1 MNGTG
6 TDSAE
11 LNTADLN
18 TAELNTAT
26 TVWEFDT
33 AAWYQ
38 RLLHTGSSFT
48 LTRRFRQQCGTEQ
61 QWDQAVPPS
70 VGRAAFVCGVW
81 VDDSEFRF
89 DLTVGDQLANQLW
102 PVVSPAFLT
111 DNGFQSMADLGRLVA
126 RLHGAGTHPPG
137 DLVSPHVRRLRSYLS
152 ATDSPMDVSAVHA
165 ALPEQTLGALRS
177 IARTITDGPHLT
189 CHGGFSLGSVFT
201 DDDHKT
207 VQVAIGPEMCSGPSE
222 LDLGW
227 MIGELTEFEY
237 TAANSGRS
245 LGAAHS
251 APFGRAAQALL
262 DGYSAESGREVDRRR
277 LDDVV
282 AARIALHMFD
292 FVRTTGR
299 TDHLAGLAPFVT
311 WLTRRQHMHD
321 NTEPDDGTRS

>member
-6 TDSAE
+6 TD
-11 LNTADLN
+11 TAALN
-18 TAELNTAT
+18 TAELNPVELNSAT
-26 TVWEFDT
+26 MVWEFDT

-38 RLLHTGSSFT
+38 RLMHTGSSFA
-48 LTRRFRQQCGTEQ
+48 LTRRYRQQFGAEQ
-61 QWDQAVPPS
+61 QWDEVVTPS
-70 VGRAAFVCGVW
+70 LGRAAFVRGVR

-102 PVVSPAFLT
+102 PVVSPTFLT
-111 DNGFQSMADLGRLVA
+111 DNGLQSMADLGRLVA
-126 RLHGAGTHPPG
+126 RLHGGGGPPPPA
-137 DLVSPHVRRLRSYLS
+137 DLGSPHVRRLRSYLS
-152 ATDSPMDVSAVHA
+152 ATDADVSAVHT
-165 ALPEQTLGALRS
+165 ALPEETLGALRS

-201 DDDHKT
+201 NDDHKT
-207 VQVAIGPEMCSGPSE
+207 VEIVIGPEMCSGPAE

-237 TAANSGRS
+237 TAQNSGRS

-262 DGYSAESGREVDRRR
+262 DGYSAESGQDVDRRR

-311 WLTRRQHMHD
+311 WLTRRQHMPD

>member
-11 LNTADLN
+11 LNA
-18 TAELNTAT
+18 AELNTAT

-38 RLLHTGSSFT
+38 RLMHTGSSFA
-48 LTRRFRQQCGTEQ
+48 LTRRYRQQCEAEH
-61 QWDQAVPPS
+61 QWGQTVAPS
-70 VGRAAFVCGVW
+70 VGRAAFVRGVR

-89 DLTVGDQLANQLW
+89 DLAVGDQLAGQLW

-111 DNGFQSMADLGRLVA
+111 DNGLQSMADLGRLVA
-126 RLHGAGTHPPG
+126 RLHGVGPHPPG
-137 DLVSPHVRRLRSYLS
+137 DSESPHVRRLRSYLS
-152 ATDSPMDVSAVHA
+152 ATDARADVSAVHT

-207 VQVAIGPEMCSGPSE
+207 VQVAIGPEMCSGPPE

-262 DGYSAESGREVDRRR
+262 DGYSAQSGREVDRRR

-311 WLTRRQHMHD
+311 WLTGRQHMRD

>member
-6 TDSAE
+6 TDS
-11 LNTADLN
+11 
-18 TAELNTAT
+18 AELNTAT

-38 RLLHTGSSFT
+38 RLMHTGSSFA
-48 LTRRFRQQCGTEQ
+48 LTRRYRQQCEAEH
-61 QWDQAVPPS
+61 QWGQTGAPS
-70 VGRAAFVCGVW
+70 VGRAAFVRGVR

-89 DLTVGDQLANQLW
+89 DLAVGDQLANQLW
-102 PVVSPAFLT
+102 PVVSPTFLT
-111 DNGFQSMADLGRLVA
+111 DNGLQSMADLGRLVA
-126 RLHGAGTHPPG
+126 RLHGGGPPRPG
-137 DLVSPHVRRLRSYLS
+137 DVGGPHVRRLRSYLS
-152 ATDSPMDVSAVHA
+152 ATDSPMDVLAVHA
-165 ALPEQTLGALRS
+165 ALRGETLGALRS

-207 VQVAIGPEMCSGPSE
+207 VQVAIGPEMCCGPPE

-251 APFGRAAQALL
+251 PPFGRAAQALL

-311 WLTRRQHMHD
+311 WLTRRQHMRD

>member
-18 TAELNTAT
+18 TAT

-38 RLLHTGSSFT
+38 RLMHTGSSFA
-48 LTRRFRQQCGTEQ
+48 LTRRYRQQCEAEHQRGQTM
-61 QWDQAVPPS
+61 PPP
-70 VGRAAFVCGVW
+70 VGRAAFVCGVR

-89 DLTVGDQLANQLW
+89 DLAVGDQLANQLW
-102 PVVSPAFLT
+102 PVVSPTFLT
-111 DNGFQSMADLGRLVA
+111 DNGLQSMADLGRLVA
-126 RLHGAGTHPPG
+126 RLHGGGPPPPG
-137 DLVSPHVRRLRSYLS
+137 DVGGPHVRRLRSYLS

-165 ALPEQTLGALRS
+165 ALQGETLGALRS

-207 VQVAIGPEMCSGPSE
+207 VQVAIGPEMCCGPPE

-237 TAANSGRS
+237 TAANSGKS

-311 WLTRRQHMHD
+311 WLTRRQHMRD

>member
-11 LNTADLN
+11 FNL
-18 TAELNTAT
+18 AEMNTAT

-38 RLLHTGSSFT
+38 RLMHTGSSFG
-48 LTRRFRQQCGTEQ
+48 LTRRYRQQCEAER
-61 QWDQAVPPS
+61 QWGQTVAPS
-70 VGRAAFVCGVW
+70 VGRTAFVRGVR

-89 DLTVGDQLANQLW
+89 DLAVGDQLANQLW
-102 PVVSPAFLT
+102 PVVSPTFLT
-111 DNGFQSMADLGRLVA
+111 DNGLQSMADLGRLVA
-126 RLHGAGTHPPG
+126 RLHGSGPPPPG
-137 DLVSPHVRRLRSYLS
+137 DLGSPHVRRLRSYLS
-152 ATDSPMDVSAVHA
+152 AANSPMDVSAVHA
-165 ALPEQTLGALRS
+165 ALPEETLGALRS
-177 IARTITDGPHLT
+177 IGRTITDGPHLT

-207 VQVAIGPEMCSGPSE
+207 VQVAIGPEMCSGPPE

-237 TAANSGRS
+237 TAANSGKS

-262 DGYSAESGREVDRRR
+262 DGYSAESGRAVDRRR

-311 WLTRRQHMHD
+311 WLTRRQHMRD